1 VADDISAVAA
11 AFARVV
17 RSSVPELPACYST
30 TALPPGYRTA
40 AGFARACRQGRIAGA
55 VKRGRAWVVTVADY
69 LRRDTVAV
77 PRRVRTARPSAD
89 PMQRVLANLASR
101 GMTIVEAE
109 DAA

>member
-1 VADDISAVAA
+1 
-11 AFARVV
+11 
-17 RSSVPELPACYST
+17 
-30 TALPPGYRTA
+30 
-40 AGFARACRQGRIAGA
+40 
-55 VKRGRAWVVTVADY
+55 VVTVADY